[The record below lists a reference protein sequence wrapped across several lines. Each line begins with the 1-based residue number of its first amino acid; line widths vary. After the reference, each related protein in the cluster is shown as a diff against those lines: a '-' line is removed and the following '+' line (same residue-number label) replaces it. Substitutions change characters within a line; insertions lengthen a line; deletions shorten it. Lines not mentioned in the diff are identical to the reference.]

1 VTLRALFILILAIG
15 APACA
20 HSFDVEGRE
29 TQINVWLT
37 VPHLAKEGG
46 TIDALVYVGPYK
58 VVQGPVVFAKGS
70 PTVNLPPIFIR
81 AGAYD
86 IAAILDGGRFSVR
99 ENLDIEDESWV
110 QVVLRENRIT
120 LEYDDEQ
127 PDPWGR

>member
-1 VTLRALFILILAIG
+1 VTLRTLIILVLALG

-20 HSFDVEGRE
+20 HSFDVEARE
-29 TQINVWLT
+29 TRINVWLT

-46 TIDALVYVGPYK
+46 TINALIYVGPYK
-58 VVQGPVVFAKGS
+58 VVQGPIVFEKGS
-70 PTVNLPPIFIR
+70 PTVNLPPLFIR
-81 AGAYD
+81 SGSYD
-86 IAAILDGGRFSVR
+86 VAAVLDGGRFSVR

-110 QVVLRENRIT
+110 QVILRDTRIS